1 MFDTDNDGLEDGEE
15 VIAGADNFLTHANN
29 SDTDNDT
36 LKDGAEVLYVPRPF
50 QEPSNPLIND
60 TDGDGMPD
68 GWEMHVQSAEENTN
82 SHCLWVATTS
92 WEKPGCEET
101 QNTDCTLEPGG
112 YMWQN
117 WLGGFVVEKQY
128 EIWEMNLTGF
138 SMPSNP
144 LCDGCKGRWALDPS
158 LGSLADDNYDIDND
172 TLMNAQ
178 EAPDRWN
185 TNPVDN
191 DTDSDILPDGW
202 EVYYSQ
208 LALELGLVDNST
220 FDSTGARGVMDP
232 AMEDSDLDGI
242 NDGQEDPDNDGLN
255 RSGLVKSIVQ
265 VSMIQQILIVILI
278 LKLLTDKNS
287 TITWRITP
295 TLRRCKMVQIQYP
308 TTLTQINGTM
318 VLKYSTWTMMTMVW
332 QPDGNIISSLILM
345 MQRIEW

>member
-1 MFDTDNDGLEDGEE
+1 
-15 VIAGADNFLTHANN
+15 
-29 SDTDNDT
+29 
-36 LKDGAEVLYVPRPF
+36 
-50 QEPSNPLIND
+50 
-60 TDGDGMPD
+60 
-68 GWEMHVQSAEENTN
+68 
-82 SHCLWVATTS
+82 
-92 WEKPGCEET
+92 
-101 QNTDCTLEPGG
+101 
-112 YMWQN
+112 
-117 WLGGFVVEKQY
+117 
-128 EIWEMNLTGF
+128 
-138 SMPSNP
+138 
-144 LCDGCKGRWALDPS
+144 
-158 LGSLADDNYDIDND
+158 
-172 TLMNAQ
+172 MNAQ

-191 DTDSDILPDGW
+191 DTDSDKLPDGW

-255 RSGLVKSIVQ
+255 RSGLVKKYCPGFNDSTNSDCNI
-265 VSMIQQILIVILI
+265 ILI
-278 LKLLTDKNS
+278 LLTDKDS

-332 QPDGNIISSLILM
+332 QLDGNIISSLILM